1 MHTLTR
7 SPGASRAEAP
17 PAGEGMPGLL
27 FADLFPA
34 GDSGSEAE
42 DAQEDTPSKSHSDV
56 IRRSGLSRR
65 SGSGQRG
72 SKSRGP
78 DPDAQPRG
86 VAASPLQLSFGE
98 GEARG
103 LLSPGGDGRRQGG
116 SSASRLGECP
126 QNLPPQLVSGMTP
139 RSVSAYGSANSVDWG
154 VVEGARAAGSLTES
168 RKPGVG
174 SMKGDDGAFNQAK
187 IDQVSRRGNLGGTLV

>member
-72 SKSRGP
+72 SRSRGP

-103 LLSPGGDGRRQGG
+103 LLSPGGDGMRQGG

-139 RSVSAYGSANSVDWG
+139 RSVSAHVSANSVDWR

-187 IDQVSRRGNLGGTLV
+187 TDQVSRRGNLGGTLV

>member
-42 DAQEDTPSKSHSDV
+42 DAEEDTPSKSHSDV

-72 SKSRGP
+72 SRSRGP

-103 LLSPGGDGRRQGG
+103 LLSPGGDGMRQGC
-116 SSASRLGECP
+116 SNASRLGECRQSLP
-126 QNLPPQLVSGMTP
+126 QMESGMTP
-139 RSVSAYGSANSVDWG
+139 RLVSAYGSANSVDWR

-187 IDQVSRRGNLGGTLV
+187 TDQVSRRGNLGGTLV